1 MAEKDNTSTAG
12 DFRNK
17 VVDLGGGIK
26 IAGKLRLGGMQYLEG
41 KYDCGLND
49 FFGNADITRIS
60 TISALL
66 VAMILGD
73 YPEKTDEEVEV
84 FVKGLDISALTK
96 VTGVLGNVLRTAAGS
111 EAPNAPRRTPKKK
124 AKRKKAKNKK

>member
-1 MAEKDNTSTAG
+1 MPEKDDTSTAG

-26 IAGKLRLGGMQYLEG
+26 ITGKLRLGGMQYLEE
-41 KYDCGLND
+41 KYDCGLDD
-49 FFGNADITRIS
+49 FFGNADISRIS

-73 YPEKTDEEVEV
+73 YPKMTDEEAEV
-84 FVKGLDISALTK
+84 FVKGLDINALTK
-96 VTGVLGNVLRTAAGS
+96 VTGVLGSVLKTAT
-111 EAPNAPRRTPKKK
+111 EVPNAPRRTTKKRVRRKKTKKK
-124 AKRKKAKNKK
+124 

>member
-1 MAEKDNTSTAG
+1 MPEKDDTSTAG

-26 IAGKLRLGGMQYLEG
+26 ITGKLRLGGMQYLEE
-41 KYDCGLND
+41 KYDCGLDD
-49 FFGNADITRIS
+49 FFGNADISRIS

-73 YPEKTDEEVEV
+73 YPKKTDEEVEV
-84 FVKGLDISALTK
+84 FVKSLDIGALTK
-96 VTGVLGNVLRTAAGS
+96 VTGVLGNVLKTNLGP
-111 EAPNAPRRTPKKK
+111 APNARRRTTKKK
-124 AKRKKAKNKK
+124 VKRKKAKKK